1 MPYYYSIHYLTLEF
15 LCNSSELTE
24 QIMLFRRIIIIS
36 PPHLSVHLVQQRT
49 PPNTPQEW
57 LNKLP
62 QMTKYLEAAL
72 YFSAASF
79 HEYQDTSTLK
89 QRLQQLAVIKGIGE
103 SAFLRCNQLANVEL
117 REGLRRIDKRVFQN
131 CSTPT
136 SIAIPST
143 VEVIGTKAFL
153 HCTQL
158 ASVELREGLERIDER
173 AFEGCTSLESIR
185 IPSTVKFIHSQA
197 FFDCNNL
204 AAIEFWDE
212 IEQLV
217 NEASLPWWNRG
228 VSEAALRTYYF
239 LAQCNIRSRLDQ
251 IKFQTWKNNIH
262 AMLQRIPEE
271 LEDKN
276 YLQSIASQLANYEH
290 LQEVAPLLELALWK
304 SKISEQTNTK
314 DIDAQLKLQC
324 RFNSLSMAPIIIQ
337 NALSFL

>member
-1 MPYYYSIHYLTLEF
+1 
-15 LCNSSELTE
+15 
-24 QIMLFRRIIIIS
+24 MLFHWIIIIS
-36 PPHLSVHLVQQRT
+36 PPSQRAPGAT
-49 PPNTPQEW
+49 EDAAQYTPGMAEQAPPNDQTFGGST
-57 LNKLP
+57 LLLGCFLP
-62 QMTKYLEAAL
+62 QVPGYIHTEAT
-72 YFSAASF
+72 SAAAGG
-79 HEYQDTSTLK
+79 YQRDWRECIPS
-89 QRLQQLAVIKGIGE
+89 
-103 SAFLRCNQLANVEL
+103 CNQLANVEL

-131 CSTPT
+131 YSSLT

-153 HCTQL
+153 RCNQL
-158 ASVELREGLERIDER
+158 ANVELREGLERIDER

-185 IPSTVKFIHSQA
+185 IPSTVKFIHPQA

-239 LAQCNIRSRLDQ
+239 LAQCNIRLRLDQ
-251 IKFQTWKNNIH
+251 IKFQTWKDNIH